1 MIAKIAVP
9 SFEPLQIE
17 ANLFWEGVRNSFHLS
32 PHPQIGSLLFPWIL
46 GLIFRTVRELGK

>member
-32 PHPQIGSLLFPWIL
+32 PHPLGVVFLLISMD
-46 GLIFRTVRELGK
+46 FRTYFSHCA